1 LNVRRFGSAVVLRAL
16 AAEGGPLDVAVAERF
31 GLRLVGLAG
40 LSSIE
45 PGFALLLPECRSV
58 HTFGM
63 RFAIDVVFVRREPG
77 GSDARVL
84 SVVQFVQPMRIVR
97 SHAIGPVSA
106 LELAA
111 GEARRRGIAAKSM
124 LCLGPS

>member
-1 LNVRRFGSAVVLRAL
+1 MVLRAL
-16 AAEGGPLDVAVAERF
+16 AAEGGTLDVAVAEGF

-40 LSSIE
+40 LASIE

-77 GSDARVL
+77 RSDARVL

-97 SHAIGPVSA
+97 THSNGPVSA
-106 LELAA
+106 LELGA

-124 LCLGPS
+124 LRLGPS